1 MYFIAELSGVI
12 TEVLL
17 VHLYLRGLFD
27 KKNRPW
33 WALGISYTAFGL
45 ILMLLS
51 FIPDISF
58 LRLFFYAGAI
68 VAIIRFYFSAKLTQ
82 TIFASIS
89 MCGLYVLSEMLVIG
103 LFSMAHIDAQTIMSY
118 GNSRAACI
126 IISHLLLWLCVL
138 IVLAMTRNKRSAIT
152 MPFLLALSPGYVAGI
167 FLGVSFCR
175 QVTLG
180 EDFMQI
186 PVLVSAIGLL
196 YLNILIILY
205 AERAKN
211 ASDQRL
217 EAELAEHHY
226 AMQEQYYVQLRSD
239 QEETRAMF
247 HDINKSLQ
255 AMRALV
261 SEGNAGEANQ
271 VLVETQELFGGLGA
285 VVDVGNSVVSVILN
299 EYKQLAADANV
310 SLSYDV
316 SVPQNLGLTA
326 VDLYVIL
333 GNTLDNAL
341 EACASLP
348 VERREI
354 KLQLRKHR
362 NMLFYQIENPYSP
375 EHITRKKNGK
385 HGYGLTNVQKC
396 VDKYSGRMSVSRDN
410 GQFVLSACLNI
421 NLTSS

>member
-1 MYFIAELSGVI
+1 
-12 TEVLL
+12 
-17 VHLYLRGLFD
+17 
-27 KKNRPW
+27 
-33 WALGISYTAFGL
+33 
-45 ILMLLS
+45 
-51 FIPDISF
+51 
-58 LRLFFYAGAI
+58 
-68 VAIIRFYFSAKLTQ
+68 
-82 TIFASIS
+82 
-89 MCGLYVLSEMLVIG
+89 
-103 LFSMAHIDAQTIMSY
+103 
-118 GNSRAACI
+118 
-126 IISHLLLWLCVL
+126 
-138 IVLAMTRNKRSAIT
+138 
-152 MPFLLALSPGYVAGI
+152 
-167 FLGVSFCR
+167 
-175 QVTLG
+175 
-180 EDFMQI
+180 MQI
-186 PVLVSAIGLL
+186 PVLLSAIGLL

-226 AMQEQYYVQLRSD
+226 AMQEQYYEQLRSD

-375 EHITRKKNGK
+375 EHITRKKNRK

-396 VDKYSGRMSVSRDN
+396 IDKYSGRMSVSRDN
-410 GQFVLSACLNI
+410 DQFVLSACLNI

>member
-17 VHLYLRGLFD
+17 VHLYLCGLFD
-27 KKNRPW
+27 KQHRPL

-68 VAIIRFYFSAKLTQ
+68 VATIRFYFSAKLTQ

-226 AMQEQYYVQLRSD
+226 AMQEQYYEQLRSD
-239 QEETRAMF
+239 Q
-247 HDINKSLQ
+247 DGSW
-255 AMRALV
+255 
-261 SEGNAGEANQ
+261 G
-271 VLVETQELFGGLGA
+271 
-285 VVDVGNSVVSVILN
+285 
-299 EYKQLAADANV
+299 
-310 SLSYDV
+310 
-316 SVPQNLGLTA
+316 
-326 VDLYVIL
+326 
-333 GNTLDNAL
+333 
-341 EACASLP
+341 
-348 VERREI
+348 
-354 KLQLRKHR
+354 
-362 NMLFYQIENPYSP
+362 YS
-375 EHITRKKNGK
+375 
-385 HGYGLTNVQKC
+385 
-396 VDKYSGRMSVSRDN
+396 
-410 GQFVLSACLNI
+410 
-421 NLTSS
+421 